1 MFPRMRDGR
10 VSSISENRRRTIAAS
25 VACFSSIPHGGAAIR
40 QQVEPGLTAAVL
52 ATPSDAPPQDNPW
65 GAMRL
70 CGLLE
75 AAARRHERRPAFRD
89 QPGREA
95 WCGRPRLEW
104 SYALAVKIVARLAA
118 AFSALRLE
126 PGSPIGICL
135 PGSSEAALT
144 ILAVEKAGHRPCLL
158 PAAWREVELERALLA
173 ARVAAVVSFGRVAE
187 DSPAEILC
195 RIAARSF
202 GLRFL
207 LAYGPGVP
215 DGVIDLDRVLVDDG
229 AAPVEPGTAAAPD
242 DPGLITFGRRGG
254 QASPLHRTAA
264 ALVASAVNFL
274 VAARISPGD
283 RILSLLAADGH
294 CGLATGL
301 AAALLSGA
309 TLECHG
315 LFDAA
320 GLGQALADDVPTHL
334 VAPGWLEPAIAAAG
348 LSSRLASTV
357 LVHAAPIRFRAKMP
371 LKESVV
377 DVIAFDELALMAR
390 ARDAAGRLTLAL
402 GDDGGAGAF
411 LRVRR
416 DEDGAISFSGP
427 AAEVRSYARAG
438 MEDAGSGTGWRNSGF
453 KADVFAGI
461 VIGIS

>member
-1 MFPRMRDGR
+1 
-10 VSSISENRRRTIAAS
+10 
-25 VACFSSIPHGGAAIR
+25 
-40 QQVEPGLTAAVL
+40 
-52 ATPSDAPPQDNPW
+52 
-65 GAMRL
+65 MRL

-75 AAARRHERRPAFRD
+75 ATARRHQGRPAFRD

-173 ARVAAVVSFGRVAE
+173 ARVAAVVSFGRLAE

-229 AAPVEPGTAAAPD
+229 GAPSEPAAAAAPD

-264 ALVASAVNFL
+264 ALVASAVTLL
-274 VAARISPGD
+274 VAARIAPGD
-283 RILSLLAADGH
+283 RILSLLAADDH

-320 GLGQALADDVPTHL
+320 GLGQALADEVPTHL
-334 VAPGWLEPAIAAAG
+334 DPPDW
-348 LSSRLASTV
+348 
-357 LVHAAPIRFRAKMP
+357 
-371 LKESVV
+371 
-377 DVIAFDELALMAR
+377 
-390 ARDAAGRLTLAL
+390 
-402 GDDGGAGAF
+402 
-411 LRVRR
+411 RR
-416 DEDGAISFSGP
+416 GSPRRCWCMQRRSASGP
-427 AAEVRSYARAG
+427 RCRSRRTSSTSSPSTSSPSWRAPATPP
-438 MEDAGSGTGWRNSGF
+438 AG
-453 KADVFAGI
+453 
-461 VIGIS
+461 

>member
-1 MFPRMRDGR
+1 MRRPRTAPGGR
-10 VSSISENRRRTIAAS
+10 CGSAASSRRRHAGTRAGRRSAISRGARRGAGG
-25 VACFSSIPHGGAAIR
+25 HG
-40 QQVEPGLTAAVL
+40 
-52 ATPSDAPPQDNPW
+52 SN
-65 GAMRL
+65 GAMPSPSRSSL
-70 CGLLE
+70 GW
-75 AAARRHERRPAFRD
+75 RR
-89 QPGREA
+89 
-95 WCGRPRLEW
+95 
-104 SYALAVKIVARLAA
+104 
-118 AFSALRLE
+118 FSALRLE

-144 ILAVEKAGHRPCLL
+144 ILAVEKAGNRPCLL

-173 ARVAAVVSFGRVAE
+173 ARVAAVVSFGRLAE

-320 GLGQALADDVPTHL
+320 GLGQALADEVPTHL
-334 VAPGWLEPAIAAAG
+334 VAPGWFEPAIAAAG

-371 LKESVV
+371 LKENVV

-402 GDDGGAGAF
+402 GDDATGAGAF

-416 DEDGAISFSGP
+416 DADGAISFSGP
-427 AAEVRSYARAG
+427 AAEVRGYARAG
-438 MEDAGSGTGWRNSGF
+438 TEDAGSSTGWRNSGF

>member
-1 MFPRMRDGR
+1 M
-10 VSSISENRRRTIAAS
+10 
-25 VACFSSIPHGGAAIR
+25 VAQRFG
-40 QQVEPGLTAAVL
+40 QQVEPSLTAAVL
-52 ATPSDAPPQDNPW
+52 ATPSDAPPQDSPW

-75 AAARRHERRPAFRD
+75 AAARRHQGRPAFRD

-118 AFSALRLE
+118 AFYALRLE

-144 ILAVEKAGHRPCLL
+144 ILAVEKAGYRPCLL

-173 ARVAAVVSFGRVAE
+173 ARVAAVVSFGRIAE

-229 AAPVEPGTAAAPD
+229 GGQVEPGTTAAPD

-254 QASPLHRTAA
+254 QAGPLHRTAA
-264 ALVASAVNFL
+264 ALVASAVTFL
-274 VAARISPGD
+274 VAARIAPGD
-283 RILSLLAADGH
+283 RILSLLAADDH

-320 GLGQALADDVPTHL
+320 GLGQALDNDVPTHL

-371 LKESVV
+371 LKENVV

-402 GDDGGAGAF
+402 GDDGGSGAF

-427 AAEVRSYARAG
+427 AAEVRGYARAG
-438 MEDAGSGTGWRNSGF
+438 MEDARSGTGWRNSGF